1 MRSWLLVLLTAAL
14 LVAGGASALAI
25 PSLGGPTGIAMLPTA
40 KIAPVNEWQ
49 TAFGYR
55 SFRSEFM
62 YAVEDVDMSLW
73 TFNALKGVASD
84 AELWIAYTRGSNGED
99 TDIWEYGGKYL
110 LSERLLP
117 RTGFLADTDIAIGA
131 SLGRWADALTDADPF
146 MPFHT
151 DIETLR
157 AYFVVTTQLSPA
169 GAGDWDWEAAPST
182 RIIGTAGL
190 LYLRV
195 APDALDNDTLF
206 RPFLGVEIIGR
217 SNLTLALEYRF
228 KDSGIEDD
236 SLFSALIRYPID
248 RGTHLEIGLSNASP
262 IGLGLGDQDFF
273 VRLGY
278 SFPVGPS
285 Y

>member
-1 MRSWLLVLLTAAL
+1 MRSWLLVVLTAAL
-14 LVAGGASALAI
+14 LVSSGASALAI
-25 PSLGGPTGIAMLPTA
+25 PSLGGPTGIALLPTA

-49 TAFGYR
+49 TAVGYR
-55 SFRSEFM
+55 SFRTTYM
-62 YAVEDVDMSLW
+62 YAAEDVDMSLW

-84 AELWIAYTRGSNGED
+84 AELWVAYTRGSNGED

-131 SLGRWADALTDADPF
+131 SLGRWADALTDASEFLPF
-146 MPFHT
+146 YT
-151 DIETLR
+151 DTETLR
-157 AYFVVTTQLSPA
+157 AYFVVTTQLVPGDS
-169 GAGDWDWEAAPST
+169 GAWEWESSTPT
-182 RIIGTAGL
+182 RIIGTAGV

-195 APDALDNDTLF
+195 APDALDSATLF
-206 RPFLGVEIIGR
+206 RPFLGVEVIGQN
-217 SNLTLALEYRF
+217 NLALALEYRF

-236 SLFSALIRYPID
+236 SLLSALIRYPID
-248 RGTHLEIGLSNASP
+248 RSTSLEVGLSNASP
-262 IGLGLGDQDFF
+262 IGLAQGDQDLF

-278 SFPVGPS
+278 SIPVGA

>member
-1 MRSWLLVLLTAAL
+1 MRLWLLVVLTAL
-14 LVAGGASALAI
+14 LLAASGASALAI
-25 PSLGGPTGIAMLPTA
+25 PSLGGPTGIALLPTA
-40 KIAPVNEWQ
+40 KIAPVDEWQ
-49 TAFGYR
+49 TAVGYR
-55 SFRSEFM
+55 SFRTTYM
-62 YAVEDVDMSLW
+62 YAFEDLDMSLW

-131 SLGRWADALTDADPF
+131 SLGRWADALTDASEV
-146 MPFHT
+146 MPFYT
-151 DIETLR
+151 DIKTMR
-157 AYFVVTTQLSPA
+157 AYFVVTTQLVP
-169 GAGDWDWEAAPST
+169 GDAGDWDWESAPST
-182 RIIGTAGL
+182 RIIGTAGM

-195 APDALDNDTLF
+195 EPDALDNETLF
-206 RPFLGVEIIGR
+206 SPFLGVEII
-217 SNLTLALEYRF
+217 NQKDLVLALEYRF
-228 KDSGIEDD
+228 KDGGIEDD

-248 RGTHLEIGLSNASP
+248 RSTNLEVGLTNASP
-262 IGLGLGDQDFF
+262 IGLALGEQDLF

-278 SFPVGPS
+278 SIPVGA

>member
-1 MRSWLLVLLTAAL
+1 MRSWLLVVLTAAL
-14 LVAGGASALAI
+14 LVSSGASALAI
-25 PSLGGPTGIAMLPTA
+25 PSLGGPTGIALLPTA
-40 KIAPVNEWQ
+40 KIAPVHEWQ
-49 TAFGYR
+49 TAVGYR
-55 SFRSEFM
+55 SFRTTYM
-62 YAVEDVDMSLW
+62 YAAEDVDMSLW

-84 AELWIAYTRGSNGED
+84 AELWVAYTRGSNGED

-131 SLGRWADALTDADPF
+131 SLGRWADALTDASEI

-157 AYFVVTTQLSPA
+157 AYFVVTTQLAP
-169 GAGDWDWEAAPST
+169 GNTGDWDWEGVPAT
-182 RIIGTAGL
+182 RIIGTAGV

-195 APDALDNDTLF
+195 APDALDSETLF
-206 RPFLGVEIIGR
+206 RPFLGVEVIGQHD
-217 SNLTLALEYRF
+217 LTLALEYRF

-236 SLFSALIRYPID
+236 SLLSALIRYPID
-248 RGTHLEIGLSNASP
+248 RSTNLEVGLSNASP
-262 IGLGLGDQDFF
+262 IGLAQGDQDLF

-278 SFPVGPS
+278 SFPVGA

>member
-1 MRSWLLVLLTAAL
+1 MRLWLLVVLTAL
-14 LVAGGASALAI
+14 LLAASGASALAI
-25 PSLGGPTGIAMLPTA
+25 PSLGGPTGIALLPTA
-40 KIAPVNEWQ
+40 KIAPVDEWQ
-49 TAFGYR
+49 TAVGYR
-55 SFRSEFM
+55 SFRTTYM
-62 YAVEDVDMSLW
+62 YAFEDVDMSLW

-131 SLGRWADALTDADPF
+131 SLGRWADALTDASEV
-146 MPFHT
+146 MPFYT
-151 DIETLR
+151 DIKTMR
-157 AYFVVTTQLSPA
+157 AYFVVTTQLVP
-169 GAGDWDWEAAPST
+169 GDAGDWDWESAPST
-182 RIIGTAGL
+182 RIIGTAGM

-195 APDALDNDTLF
+195 EPDALDNETLF
-206 RPFLGVEIIGR
+206 SPFLGVEII
-217 SNLTLALEYRF
+217 NQKDLVLALEYRF
-228 KDSGIEDD
+228 KDGGIEDD

-248 RGTHLEIGLSNASP
+248 RSTNLEVGLTNASP
-262 IGLGLGDQDFF
+262 IGLALGEQDLF

-278 SFPVGPS
+278 SIPVGA